1 MELLKTIRVKAAT
14 WVDTNKIVEGILF
27 VADRITFKGADSRIN
42 QNGYLLFIV
51 DDSGMQHIIAPDT
64 LEIVGLNENS
74 ETAKAVYDV
83 TMKMSAAGFTI
94 AETET
99 FWKDC
104 VTSAELMIES
114 KKRISEPLYY
124 IQNKHAGYL
133 GNSIFFWAVGSNGY
147 TAKLENAHKF
157 TYEEA
162 KSICNGQP
170 DKNKA
175 WPVDYI
181 NNNKGTAR
189 VTDSQY
195 LHEEN
200 IVDFNKNQTI
210 EENIVEPWDERLL
223 DAFGDLINKDGWLT
237 SNWHEHLEANFKDWD
252 EDGNTTNDKK
262 FLYGLMYNLDY
273 EESEDGKFIRPIKQ
287 NKLDQ
292 KPKRLFVVGEEIN
305 HKKYGLGKVKEVF
318 PTKIVIQFND
328 REHPLKFV
336 TYLFEENLIQND
348 NSKCMLFKLEFQE
361 RNEYAQAK
369 SLSHLR
375 EEYEKEYGDNEPLLE
390 EMITI
395 ISEEEAKKIM
405 LKNMDESTSEECP
418 EFSLWDIAGGDYF
431 AVLATT
437 EWD

>member
-14 WVDTNKIVEGILF
+14 WVDTNKIVEGTIQL
-27 VADRITFKGADSRIN
+27 ADRVNLEPAVPQTNFS
-42 QNGYLLFIV
+42 GYVFIII
-51 DDSGMQHIIAPDT
+51 DDNKMRHLIAPDT

-124 IQNKHAGYL
+124 IQNKQAGYL
-133 GNSIFFWAVGSNGY
+133 GNSIFFWSVGSNGY

-181 NNNKGTAR
+181 NNNKGTAT

-195 LHEEN
+195 LDNEN
-200 IVDFNKNQTI
+200 IVDFNT
-210 EENIVEPWDERLL
+210 
-223 DAFGDLINKDGWLT
+223 
-237 SNWHEHLEANFKDWD
+237 
-252 EDGNTTNDKK
+252 KK
-262 FLYGLMYNLDY
+262 H
-273 EESEDGKFIRPIKQ
+273 
-287 NKLDQ
+287 
-292 KPKRLFVVGEEIN
+292 V
-305 HKKYGLGKVKEVF
+305 
-318 PTKIVIQFND
+318 
-328 REHPLKFV
+328 
-336 TYLFEENLIQND
+336 
-348 NSKCMLFKLEFQE
+348 
-361 RNEYAQAK
+361 
-369 SLSHLR
+369 
-375 EEYEKEYGDNEPLLE
+375 
-390 EMITI
+390 
-395 ISEEEAKKIM
+395 
-405 LKNMDESTSEECP
+405 
-418 EFSLWDIAGGDYF
+418 
-431 AVLATT
+431 
-437 EWD
+437 

>member
-14 WVDTNKIVEGILF
+14 WVDTNKIVEGTIQL
-27 VADRITFKGADSRIN
+27 ADRVTLEPAVPQTNFS
-42 QNGYLLFIV
+42 GYVFIII
-51 DDSGMQHIIAPDT
+51 DDNKMRHLIAPDT

-83 TMKMSAAGFTI
+83 TMKMAAAGFTI

-114 KKRISEPLYY
+114 KKRI
-124 IQNKHAGYL
+124 Q
-133 GNSIFFWAVGSNGY
+133 V
-147 TAKLENAHKF
+147 
-157 TYEEA
+157 
-162 KSICNGQP
+162 
-170 DKNKA
+170 
-175 WPVDYI
+175 
-181 NNNKGTAR
+181 
-189 VTDSQY
+189 
-195 LHEEN
+195 N
-200 IVDFNKNQTI
+200 IH
-210 EENIVEPWDERLL
+210 EPWDERLL

-237 SNWHEHLEANFKDWD
+237 SDWHEHLEANFKDWD

-262 FLYGLMYNLDY
+262 FLYGLMYNLDF

-292 KPKRLFVVGEEIN
+292 KPKRLFVVDEEIN

-328 REHPLKFV
+328 REHPLKFL
-336 TYLFEENLIQND
+336 TYLFEDNLIQNE
-348 NSKCMLFKLEFQE
+348 SLKCMLFKLEFQE

-395 ISEEEAKKIM
+395 ISEEEAKKII

>member
-27 VADRITFKGADSRIN
+27 VADRITFKGADPRIN

-74 ETAKAVYDV
+74 ETAKAVFDV
-83 TMKMSAAGFTI
+83 TMKMASAGFTI

-104 VTSAELMIES
+104 VTSAELMIER
-114 KKRISEPLYY
+114 KKRVL
-124 IQNKHAGYL
+124 
-133 GNSIFFWAVGSNGY
+133 NS
-147 TAKLENAHKF
+147 
-157 TYEEA
+157 
-162 KSICNGQP
+162 
-170 DKNKA
+170 
-175 WPVDYI
+175 
-181 NNNKGTAR
+181 
-189 VTDSQY
+189 
-195 LHEEN
+195 
-200 IVDFNKNQTI
+200 
-210 EENIVEPWDERLL
+210 
-223 DAFGDLINKDGWLT
+223 
-237 SNWHEHLEANFKDWD
+237 
-252 EDGNTTNDKK
+252 
-262 FLYGLMYNLDY
+262 NL
-273 EESEDGKFIRPIKQ
+273 
-287 NKLDQ
+287 
-292 KPKRLFVVGEEIN
+292 
-305 HKKYGLGKVKEVF
+305 
-318 PTKIVIQFND
+318 
-328 REHPLKFV
+328 
-336 TYLFEENLIQND
+336 
-348 NSKCMLFKLEFQE
+348 KCMLFKLEFQE